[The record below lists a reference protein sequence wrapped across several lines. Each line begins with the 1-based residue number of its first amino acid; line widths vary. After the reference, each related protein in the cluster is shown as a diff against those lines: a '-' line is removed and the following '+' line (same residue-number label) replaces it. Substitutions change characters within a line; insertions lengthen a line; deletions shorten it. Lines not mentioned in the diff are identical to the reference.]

1 MTRVLF
7 VDDEPLVL
15 RSLGRAFRIHKV
27 PWDTQFVDSADAA
40 LDLLAREPFDI
51 VITDL
56 RMPDVDGVELLARV
70 QRAHP
75 GIARLVLSGQVG
87 TEECLRVM
95 RVAHQCFAKP
105 CNIAALRHVVQRIV
119 WARGLVGDA
128 GLAEATGALSAL
140 PSPSPLH
147 VEVCA
152 AIERSA
158 GLAELAQLIS
168 RDLASSAK
176 LIQLVNSAF
185 FAREGK
191 VATVQRALTVLGT
204 DVIRD
209 VLVDSAVFRAFTG
222 SCQAAEGIERG
233 QRHAAFVAQLA
244 RTLAPSQLADH
255 ALVAG
260 MLHDIGELVLVAV
273 GKRGDHAKA
282 GAFLLAMWGIDD
294 RIVDAIAFH
303 HDPGAVTG
311 EAAALVDVL
320 HVAEIAAGEV
330 EARAA
335 GYEPEPVST
344 EWLARNDASLL
355 ARARSVAAELAAH
368 TVAPALDGLKASPD
382 WSTCQ
387 RRGEES

>member
-15 RSLGRAFRIHKV
+15 RSLGRMFRVQKV
-27 PWDTQFVDSADAA
+27 PWDTQFVESAEAA
-40 LDLLAREPFDI
+40 LDLLAREPFDV
-51 VITDL
+51 VIADL
-56 RMPDVDGVELLARV
+56 RMPDIDGVELLTRV
-70 QRAHP
+70 QRTYP

-119 WARGLVGDA
+119 GARSLVADP
-128 GLAEATGALSAL
+128 GLAEATAALSVL
-140 PSPSPLH
+140 PSPAPLH
-147 VEVCA
+147 AEVCA
-152 AIERSA
+152 ALQRSTS
-158 GLAELAQLIS
+158 LAELAHLMS

-176 LIQLVNSAF
+176 LSQLVNSAF

-191 VATVQRALTVLGT
+191 VASVQRALTVLGT
-204 DVIRD
+204 NVLRD
-209 VLVDSAVFRAFTG
+209 VLADSAVFRPFTG
-222 SCQAAEGIERG
+222 SPEAAEAIERG

-244 RTLAPSQLADH
+244 RTLAPAQLADH
-255 ALVAG
+255 AFVAG

-282 GAFLLAMWGIDD
+282 GAFLLALWGIDD
-294 RIVDAIAFH
+294 RIVDAIAGH

-335 GYEPEPVST
+335 GAAPDPISPA
-344 EWLARNDASLL
+344 WLARNDASLL
-355 ARARSVAAELAAH
+355 ARARAVAAELLAH
-368 TVAPALDGLKASPD
+368 TIAPGPDGLKASPD
-382 WSTCQ
+382 WSNCQ
-387 RRGEES
+387 RRGQKS